1 MTLVLYLI
9 SDLSGSCQKMPF
21 LKGESDLENL
31 RNHDRVTLKLKPTG
45 VMKLIFEDKAKDI
58 QYIGDLS
65 PFGIM
70 VQLNYAITLNT
81 EVSLVHTLNNT
92 NLEII
97 GTVKWVKVL
106 DESLDKNAPRSKTVS
121 LLGICFSPQN
131 VKENLDFFNSLIGS

>member
-1 MTLVLYLI
+1 M
-9 SDLSGSCQKMPF
+9 
-21 LKGESDLENL
+21 ENL
-31 RNHDRVTLKLKPTG
+31 RNHDRVTLKLKPAG

-58 QYIGDLS
+58 QYIGDIS

-131 VKENLDFFNSLIGS
+131 VKENLDFFNSLIVS